1 MRAVF
6 INHCHPATPHVC
18 ATRMREFATA
28 LSKRGHEIILFTET
42 LDSSPT
48 REPVQKTW
56 ARLRQHSFDE
66 PLHMAAAPA
75 GFPLL
80 KLLRQGRLPW
90 GLRQLIIFWYF
101 WRHQGVFT
109 DWRNSSR
116 PYLQL
121 IADEFKPNII
131 WSTFGGSDC
140 WNIAKDLSGMAG
152 CPWVAD
158 IKDIWD
164 VFIPSPFKQSLARS
178 YKDACALTTF
188 SDFHRT
194 RSTPF
199 FTMEKFT
206 LYSGLDT
213 HVMASTPIQDG
224 DLFQISLIGSVYN
237 RTHLETAL
245 QTIETWTVAEAL
257 TGKRVKLVYAGTA
270 KTEVQSIL
278 DRLNPSFDVALQS
291 YLKREDY
298 YSLLKSS
305 DVNMYIRS
313 EKAFHHKVFE
323 LIAARR
329 AVICYPAET
338 DEVMREA
345 KKRRSPY
352 YSCESADDIQ
362 RALRATSV
370 GQELASE
377 DHIIQLD
384 WTARAVILERVL
396 MSHIS

>member
-1 MRAVF
+1 
-6 INHCHPATPHVC
+6 
-18 ATRMREFATA
+18 MREFATA

-48 REPVQKTW
+48 REPVQKTR

-121 IADEFKPNII
+121 IADEFKPDII

-140 WNIAKDLSGMAG
+140 WNIANDLSGISD

-164 VFIPSPFKQSLARS
+164 VFIPSPFKQFLARS
-178 YKDACALTTF
+178 YKDAAALTTF

-194 RSTPF
+194 QSIPF
-199 FTMEKFT
+199 FPMEKFI

-213 HVMASTPIQDG
+213 RVMASAPIQDS
-224 DLFQISLIGSVYN
+224 DVFQISLIGSVYN
-237 RTHLETAL
+237 RIHLETAL
-245 QTIETWTVAEAL
+245 QTIETWTIAEAL

-270 KTEVQSIL
+270 QTEVQSIL
-278 DRLNPSFDVALQS
+278 DRLNPSFDVALRS
-291 YLKREDY
+291 YLNQQDY

-305 DVNMYIRS
+305 HVNMYIRN

-323 LIAARR
+323 LMAARR

-345 KKRRSPY
+345 KERKSPY

-362 RALRATSV
+362 KALSAASA
-370 GQELASE
+370 GQGLAS
-377 DHIIQLD
+377 DNHISQLD
-384 WTARAVILERVL
+384 WTARAVTLERVL
-396 MSHIS
+396 LSHIR

>member
-1 MRAVF
+1 
-6 INHCHPATPHVC
+6 
-18 ATRMREFATA
+18 MREFATA

-42 LDSSPT
+42 LDSSLT
-48 REPVQKTW
+48 SEPVQKTG
-56 ARLRQHSFDE
+56 ARLKKHSFDK
-66 PLHMAAAPA
+66 PLYIAAAPV

-80 KLLRQGRLPW
+80 KFLRHGRLPW

-109 DWRNSSR
+109 DWRKSSQ
-116 PYLQL
+116 PYLKL
-121 IADEFKPNII
+121 IADEFRPDII

-140 WNIAKDLSGMAG
+140 WNIARDLSGMAG

-158 IKDIWD
+158 IKDNWD
-164 VFIPSPFKQSLARS
+164 IFIPGPFKLPLAQI
-178 YKDACALTTF
+178 YTDAVALTTF

-237 RTHLETAL
+237 RTHLETVL
-245 QTIETWTVAEAL
+245 QTIETWTIAEAF
-257 TGKRVKLVYAGTA
+257 TGKRVQLVYAGTA
-270 KTEVQSIL
+270 KTEVETIL
-278 DRLNPSFDVALQS
+278 DRLNPSFEVALRS
-291 YLKREDY
+291 YLNQEDY

-305 DVNMYIRS
+305 HVNMYIRN

-323 LIAARR
+323 LMAARR
-329 AVICYPAET
+329 TVICYPAET

-345 KKRRSPY
+345 KERQSPY
-352 YSCESADDIQ
+352 HSCESADDIL
-362 RALRATSV
+362 RALIAASA
-370 GQELASE
+370 GQEPASD

-384 WTARAVILERVL
+384 WTARAVSLERVL
-396 MSHIS
+396 LSHIS